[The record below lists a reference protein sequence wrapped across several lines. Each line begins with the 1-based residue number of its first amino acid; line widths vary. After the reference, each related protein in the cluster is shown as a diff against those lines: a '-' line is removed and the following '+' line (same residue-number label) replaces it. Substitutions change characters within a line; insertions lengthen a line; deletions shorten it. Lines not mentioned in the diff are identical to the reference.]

1 MSSVPQVP
9 VSQIW
14 LPAPATHIVICG
26 EVALAG
32 LDGKGDEADGSGHPH
47 EALQTTRQ
55 LPREFD
61 VLGGAPRRPQSIGPI
76 PQQQLSS
83 QAGRQTLGMGGVGS
97 WWSPRALLSL
107 TRALLPL
114 SLSPASCPLSVSSCC
129 LCLSVSFYL
138 PLLLVPFCLAF
149 SFLLLSALC
158 SMWDLSSSTRDQ
170 THASCIG
177 STES

>member
-55 LPREFD
+55 LPRKFD

-83 QAGRQTLGMGGVGS
+83 QAGRQTLGMGGVGPREMEGLYKGDNGK
-97 WWSPRALLSL
+97 SPICGQVPFTGSLKGRGGVGRVNGAKRVRTLLSG
-107 TRALLPL
+107 P
-114 SLSPASCPLSVSSCC
+114 
-129 LCLSVSFYL
+129 
-138 PLLLVPFCLAF
+138 
-149 SFLLLSALC
+149 
-158 SMWDLSSSTRDQ
+158 
-170 THASCIG
+170 H
-177 STES
+177 